1 MNMISWGNM
10 LPKSNLPNILSV
22 LRALL
27 GFVIVYF
34 IYNDKYVTALIIFV
48 IAAISDCLDGYIARK
63 HQSISIFGKII
74 DPIADKILIL
84 ATLFGFTLKGILL
97 PCFVIIIGL
106 RELVITLIRL
116 YLLKN
121 DTVLAAKDAGKFK
134 TVLQIG
140 VIIIIFA
147 WRILNDFY
155 PAVSKQNVLLYNSVN
170 FLMVIL
176 VVVTLSSMVVYFKD
190 IKKLF

>member
-84 ATLFGFTLKGILL
+84 ATLFGFTLKDILL

-170 FLMVIL
+170 FLMVIP

>member
-1 MNMISWGNM
+1 M
-10 LPKSNLPNILSV
+10 PKSNLPNILSV

-27 GFVIVYF
+27 GFTIIYF

-48 IAAISDCLDGYIARK
+48 IAAISDYLDGYIARK
-63 HQSISIFGKII
+63 HQSVSIFGKII

-84 ATLFGFTLKGILL
+84 ATLFGFTLKGFLL
-97 PCFVIIIGL
+97 PCFIIIIGL
-106 RELVITLIRL
+106 RELIITLIRL

-121 DTVLAAKDAGKFK
+121 DTILAAKDAGKFK
-134 TVLQIG
+134 TVLQIV

-155 PAVSKQNVLLYNSVN
+155 PAISKQSVLLYNSVN
-170 FLMVIL
+170 FLMIIL

-190 IKKLF
+190 IKKVF